1 MGGMLA
7 ETRRHQVIHKLLPYL
22 FVLGL
27 LVFIL
32 GTRLTFH
39 LFDVFGLFICEDII
53 YFRLHHDLVHFQM
66 GLPV

>member
-32 GTRLTFH
+32 GTRLTY
-39 LFDVFGLFICEDII
+39 L
-53 YFRLHHDLVHFQM
+53 YAK
-66 GLPV
+66 